1 MYDENTKNIIVEGN
15 EGYKNSKFYENVN
28 AITCKKN

>member
-15 EGYKNSKFYENVN
+15 EVIKDTKFYEIDDANS
-28 AITCKKN
+28 C